1 MQALSLLPTPKMMP
15 QVMRRKRVVSDS
27 RISSLRRIKDN
38 VKEVV
43 SGTECGVAVAG
54 FTDFQEGDVI
64 KVFDVVEQRRSLE
77 EASATTVL
85 ELEEVDALAEAME
98 EAANAQ

>member
-1 MQALSLLPTPKMMP
+1 
-15 QVMRRKRVVSDS
+15 MRRKRMVSDS

-54 FTDFQEGDVI
+54 FTDFEEGDVI
-64 KVFDVVEQRRSLE
+64 KVYDVVEQRRSLE
-77 EASATTVL
+77 DGSATTVL
-85 ELEEVDALAEAME
+85 ELEEVDGLADALE
-98 EAANAQ
+98 EAASMQQ